1 MEFKFLTG
9 GGCDACS
16 IRIRGG
22 LLFDLLFK
30 IYFDIMHDLVFG
42 VSMARWGCKQN
53 WQALFR

>member
-1 MEFKFLTG
+1 MH
-9 GGCDACS
+9 A